1 MGDRWSILID
11 IEGFSALWGREDR
24 VLWSLGELMRAI
36 FRVGC
41 FCYPREPDRL
51 FAHQLGDGFL
61 IASDLHE
68 ESLDRCAAIAVALM
82 RHVAHS
88 GRLAKCAIAEGELS
102 DIQSCYPD
110 EVLAARDS
118 DRRVSLNKGLM
129 TIFPVMGTALIR
141 AVSTAKVS
149 PKGPLVTVHAAK
161 RARLSGPVPCQ
172 PILGS
177 QLISID
183 WVHMS
188 SGTLQSIQD
197 TASLAAPSPAA
208 LEYFLDRYCAEHEVP
223 AEWTENVR
231 TFLHVPRGSGST

>member
-1 MGDRWSILID
+1 MPDRWSFLID
-11 IEGFSALWGREDR
+11 IEGFSALWDREDQ

-41 FCYPREPDRL
+41 LSYPREPERL

-61 IASDLHE
+61 IVSDFHE
-68 ESLDRCAAIAVALM
+68 ESLDRCATIAVALM

-88 GRLAKCAIAEGELS
+88 GRLAKCSIAEGELS
-102 DIQSCYPD
+102 DITGCYPD
-110 EVLAARDS
+110 EVLACRDS
-118 DRRVSLNKGLM
+118 DHRVSLHRGLM

-149 PKGPLVTVHAAK
+149 PKGPLMTIHATK
-161 RARLSGPVPCQ
+161 GARLSGSVPRQ
-172 PILGS
+172 PIPGS

-188 SGTLQSIQD
+188 SGTLQNIQD

-208 LEYFLDRYCAEHEVP
+208 LEQLLDRYCAEHAVP
-223 AEWTENVR
+223 AEWTESVR
-231 TFLHVPRGSGST
+231 TFLHVPRGVGGA